1 MKFGKKYIKL
11 KNIIMINGEEEYL
24 GLLAGVLLGGA
35 DKPDRTGT
43 GTKSVFGRMIR
54 HDMRLGFPLLTTKK
68 IYWKNALAEIL
79 WIINGRTDIAYLHD
93 HGVRYWAPDYKRSGR
108 KDGTLGPVYGAQWRN
123 FNGFDQFR
131 TLIRELKQNPS
142 SRRLM
147 LSAWNPADLADMVL
161 PPCHHGFQLYSDGT
175 HLDLLL
181 SQRSADL
188 FLGLPYDI
196 AMYGFLIEMIA
207 KGALLKPRYL
217 TLSLGDCH
225 IYNNHI
231 KQVETQLSRK
241 IKPLPKIRL
250 GMGVFFGTRELPDPS
265 SDALVLPEFDDFYLL
280 NYQSHKPIKAE
291 LSVGT

>member
-1 MKFGKKYIKL
+1 
-11 KNIIMINGEEEYL
+11 MINIEEEYL
-24 GLLAGVLLGGA
+24 GLLSGVLYGGNN
-35 DKPDRTGT
+35 KPDRTGT

-54 HDMRLGFPLLTTKK
+54 HDMSLGFPLLTTKK

-79 WIINGRTDIAYLHD
+79 WIINGRTDIAYLHN
-93 HGVRYWAPDYKRSGR
+93 HGVRYWDPDYKRSGR

-123 FNGFDQFR
+123 FGGVDQ
-131 TLIRELKQNPS
+131 LGAVVRELKKNPT

-147 LSAWNPADLADMVL
+147 LSSWNPADLDDMVL

-196 AMYGFLIEMIA
+196 AMYGFLLEMIA
-207 KGALLKPRYL
+207 KGSLLKPRHL
-217 TLSLGDCH
+217 TISLGDCH
-225 IYNNHI
+225 IYNNHFE
-231 KQVETQLSRK
+231 QVKEQLSRK
-241 IKPLPKIRL
+241 PKNLPNVSL
-250 GMGVFFGTRELPDPS
+250 HMGIFFGTRELPDPS
-265 SDALVLPEFDDFYLL
+265 SDVLVLPKFDDFYLL
-280 NYQSHKPIKAE
+280 NYQPHKPIKAE

>member
-1 MKFGKKYIKL
+1 
-11 KNIIMINGEEEYL
+11 MINIEEEYL
-24 GLLAGVLLGGA
+24 GLLSGVLYGGNN
-35 DKPDRTGT
+35 KSDRTGT

-54 HDMRLGFPLLTTKK
+54 HDMSLGFPLLTTKK

-79 WIINGRTDIAYLHD
+79 WIINGRTDIAYLHN
-93 HGVRYWAPDYKRSGR
+93 HGVKYWDPDYKRSGR

-123 FNGFDQFR
+123 FGGVDQ
-131 TLIRELKQNPS
+131 LAAVVRELKTNPT

-147 LSAWNPADLADMVL
+147 LSSWNPADLDDMVL

-196 AMYGFLIEMIA
+196 AMYGFLLEMIA
-207 KGALLKPRYL
+207 KGSLLKPRHL
-217 TLSLGDCH
+217 TISLGDCH
-225 IYNNHI
+225 IYNNHFE
-231 KQVETQLSRK
+231 QVKEQLSRK
-241 IKPLPKIRL
+241 PKNL
-250 GMGVFFGTRELPDPS
+250 SNVSLHMGIFFGTRELPDPTS
-265 SDALVLPEFDDFYLL
+265 NRLVTPEFDDFIIR
-280 NYQSHKPIKAE
+280 NYESHKPIKAE

>member
-1 MKFGKKYIKL
+1 
-11 KNIIMINGEEEYL
+11 MINIEEEYL
-24 GLLAGVLLGGA
+24 SLLSGVLYGGA
-35 DKPDRTGT
+35 EKPDRTGT
-43 GTKSVFGRMIR
+43 GTRSVFGRMIR

-79 WIINGRTDIAYLHD
+79 WIVNGRTDIAYLHD
-93 HGVRYWAPDYKRSGR
+93 HGVKYWDPDYKRSGR

-131 TLIRELKQNPS
+131 AIIRELEENPS
-142 SRRLM
+142 SRRLV

-196 AMYGFLIEMIA
+196 AMYGFLITMIA
-207 KGALLKPRYL
+207 KGALLKPRHL
-217 TLSLGDCH
+217 TISLGDCH

-231 KQVETQLSRK
+231 EQVKTQLSRE
-241 IKPLPKIRL
+241 IKTLPELHLHTGI
-250 GMGVFFGTRELPDPS
+250 FFGERELPDS
-265 SDALVLPEFDDFYLL
+265 KSWNLVIPKFDDFILL
-280 NYQSHKPIKAE
+280 NYEPHNPIKAE
-291 LSVGT
+291 LSVGV

>member
-1 MKFGKKYIKL
+1 
-11 KNIIMINGEEEYL
+11 MINGEEEYL
-24 GLLAGVLLGGA
+24 GLLAGVLHGGA
-35 DKPDRTGT
+35 NKPDRTGT

-93 HGVRYWAPDYKRSGR
+93 HGVRYWDPDYKRSGR

-225 IYNNHI
+225 IYNNHVE
-231 KQVETQLSRK
+231 QVKTQLSRK
-241 IKPLPKIRL
+241 IKPLPKIKL

-265 SDALVLPEFDDFYLL
+265 SDALVLPKFDDFHLL
-280 NYQSHKPIKAE
+280 NYQPHKPIKAE